1 MSDLIIARSLGYPEY
16 PEINIDDPSTFSRL
30 DRDVNKYMSKRPW
43 APGYHCRIPGL
54 GCTLVGLK

>member
-1 MSDLIIARSLGYPEY
+1 MSDLIIDRSLGYPEY

-43 APGYHCRIPGL
+43 APGYH
-54 GCTLVGLK
+54 